1 MVFTGPAGM
10 MAAEALKEAE
20 MNPWLAAGA
29 GALLVSERGRQLVRR
44 GVVYGLAQLISAGE
58 AAVQTAS
65 ETTSTAGNVASGAAH
80 TAQHG
85 GDSVVSALTGIVAEA
100 KQQAHGAEPEMPP
113 KPTATRR
120 RSAAR

>member
-1 MVFTGPAGM
+1 
-10 MAAEALKEAE
+10 

-44 GVVYGLAQLISAGE
+44 GLVYGLAQLIAAGETAAQTAGE
-58 AAVQTAS
+58 A
-65 ETTSTAGNVASGAAH
+65 TTTAGNVASGAAH

-100 KQQAHGAEPEMPP
+100 KQQAHGGDGVEPEQAPEP
-113 KPTATRR
+113 KPTTARR
-120 RSAAR
+120 RRTTK